1 MPKKITYGLGIVIFI
16 GLIFWCLILGE
27 NSKYFYMYLTD
38 VYNSSIATWHY
49 LEKYLL
55 AIEIALGVVVAAVFI
70 WCVIHI
76 FGDNSKH

>member
-1 MPKKITYGLGIVIFI
+1 
-16 GLIFWCLILGE
+16 
-27 NSKYFYMYLTD
+27 MYLTD

-55 AIEIALGVVVAAVFI
+55 AIEIALGVVVAAAFI
-70 WCVIHI
+70 WCVIRI

>member
-1 MPKKITYGLGIVIFI
+1 MLKKTTCGLGIVIFI
-16 GLIFWCLILGE
+16 ALIFWCLIHGE

-49 LEKYLL
+49 LL
-55 AIEIALGVVVAAVFI
+55 AIEIAIGVVVAAAFI
-70 WCVIHI
+70 WCVIRI